1 MVGKF
6 LQSSWTRLSRVPNNL
21 TLLRI
26 LCVPLLLIIFPLNHY
41 VTDLICAV
49 LFSLAALTDFF
60 DGFLARRFN
69 TTSKLGEILDP
80 IADKLLS
87 VAMLLLLCSVARL
100 PALLGG
106 LLIVRE
112 VAVGGLRSV
121 ASERGGQ
128 LPVDNLGKWKTA
140 VLGIAIFCLII
151 NKTVL
156 GIPLRV
162 IGMGG
167 IWVALLLSW
176 WSAYHYWILFYRS
189 SGLAAETPAKEE
201 EP

>member
-1 MVGKF
+1 MVGKAKF
-6 LQSSWTRLSRVPNNL
+6 NWLRLWSVPNNL

-26 LCVPLLLIIFPLNHY
+26 LCVPLLLIVFPFDHY
-41 VTDLICAV
+41 VTDLISAV
-49 LFSLAALTDFF
+49 VFLLAALTDFF

-80 IADKLLS
+80 IADKVLA

-112 VAVGGLRSV
+112 IAVCGLRSV
-121 ASERGGQ
+121 ASERGLH
-128 LPVDNLGKWKTA
+128 LPVESLGKWKTTA
-140 VLGIAIFCLII
+140 LWVAILCLII
-151 NKTVL
+151 NKTVF

-162 IGMGG
+162 IGMGS

-176 WSAYHYWILFYRS
+176 WSAYHYGQLFYR
-189 SGLAAETPAKEE
+189 GLRNGSATDGGTDIP
-201 EP
+201 